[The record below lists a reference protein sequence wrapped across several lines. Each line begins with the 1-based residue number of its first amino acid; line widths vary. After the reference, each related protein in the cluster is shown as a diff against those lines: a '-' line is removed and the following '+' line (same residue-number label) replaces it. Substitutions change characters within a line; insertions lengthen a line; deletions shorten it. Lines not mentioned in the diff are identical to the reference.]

1 MRECCQQR
9 RLCYSNML
17 KKYTVDCSAPYT
29 QLTLTIT
36 SNIEHGEIATQD
48 GQGAIDEGFVGVSVR
63 LRNLDLL

>member
-1 MRECCQQR
+1 MRERCQQR
-9 RLCYSNML
+9 RLCHIDML
-17 KKYTVDCSAPYT
+17 KKYTVDCFAPYM

-36 SNIEHGEIATQD
+36 SKIEHGEIATQD